1 MPPDKYRW
9 TILILSYLC
18 MLGYAFSMQALPPVL
33 PLVIHDMKLM
43 HAEAGSLMSFF
54 ALPAIFLSIFAG
66 LFADRWG
73 SHHTGVAALILIIAG
88 ISIFAFSTSFPVAG
102 AGRIIAGM
110 GAVTISI
117 VSAQLIS
124 QWFRGKGLGMA
135 MGIFNT
141 AMPVGTI
148 ICFTTFGKLGEM
160 VGWRIPILISAALGA
175 MGLIAFLILYKAA
188 PEPASTNTVERAI
201 KTGFLRSFLTI
212 GISIWLV
219 GLCWMWFNSAV
230 ISFSTFAPDFFVSK
244 GYSISNAG
252 LLASFLMWGSL
263 GLSPAI
269 GYLVD
274 RFDRRELF
282 IGIGGIIIALAIWL
296 VMDASHVLIPMIVMA
311 VAVAFVPTPI
321 FSFPSKILKDEN
333 LGLGFGII
341 SMLSSI
347 GIFFAPFVTGLLR
360 DQTGSYRMSFIFLT
374 ILSLLITVTAVV
386 LMTQTR
392 RGARIPVDH

>member
-392 RGARIPVDH
+392 RGARIPVDR